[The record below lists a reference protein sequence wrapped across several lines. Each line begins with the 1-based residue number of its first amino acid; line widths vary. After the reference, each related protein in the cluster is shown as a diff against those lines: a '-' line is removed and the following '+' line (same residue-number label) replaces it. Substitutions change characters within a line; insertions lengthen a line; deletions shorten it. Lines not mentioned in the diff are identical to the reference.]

1 MQAANKIGIFDS
13 GLGGLTV
20 FKKLKKRFP
29 KQPFIYLGDLAY
41 LPYGSKSDQ
50 AIIDRSKKIT
60 DFFIKNNVR
69 AIIVACNSASSVAL
83 DTLKSLYNI
92 PIIGVIN
99 PSIALATKTTK
110 TKTIGVI
117 GTQKTIISKAYD
129 QSLIT
134 SFNKERQQYKLI
146 SVACPLFVSLVE
158 EGWEN
163 TDIAYDIAHKYCK
176 HFQPYSG
183 LDTLILGC
191 THYPILIQTLKKVFN
206 DCGYNNL
213 SFIECGEA
221 VADKIKTWI
230 DFNKTKQ
237 AFMNQEDLF
246 FITDTSHKFKDL
258 ANKFLG
264 YKISNI
270 NVISL

>member
-1 MQAANKIGIFDS
+1 MKPINKIGIFDS

-20 FKKLKKRFP
+20 FQKLKANFP
-29 KQPFIYLGDLAY
+29 KQSFIYLGDLAY
-41 LPYGSKSDQ
+41 LPYGNKSDQ

-60 DFFIKNNVR
+60 DFFIKNNVQT
-69 AIIVACNSASSVAL
+69 IIVACNSASSVAL

-92 PIIGVIN
+92 PIIGVIK
-99 PSIALATKTTK
+99 PSITLAAKTTK

-117 GTQKTIISKAYD
+117 GTQKTISSRAYN
-129 QSLIT
+129 QSAIACLGEA
-134 SFNKERQQYKLI
+134 SVHYKLI
-146 SVACPLFVSLVE
+146 SIACPLFVPLVE

-163 TDIAYDIAHKYCK
+163 TDITYDIAYKYCK
-176 HFQPYSG
+176 HFQPYHD

-191 THYPILIQTLKKVFN
+191 THYPILSQTLQNVFN
-206 DCGYNNL
+206 DYGHQNL
-213 SFIECGEA
+213 SFIECGDA
-221 VADKIKTWI
+221 IVDKIKNWI
-230 DFNKTKQ
+230 SSNQITEKLTD
-237 AFMNQEDLF
+237 QEDLF
-246 FITDTSHKFKDL
+246 FITDTSHKFEEL

>member
-1 MQAANKIGIFDS
+1 MKVVNKIGIFDS

-29 KQPFIYLGDLAY
+29 EQSFIYLGDLAY
-41 LPYGSKSDQ
+41 LPYGNKSNQ

-99 PSIALATKTTK
+99 PSISLATKTTQ

-117 GTQKTIISKAYD
+117 GTQTTITSKAYD

-134 SFNKERQQYKLI
+134 SFGQDSQHYKLI
-146 SVACPLFVSLVE
+146 SVACPLFVPLVE
-158 EGWEN
+158 EGWED
-163 TDIAYDIAHKYCK
+163 TDITYDIAHKYCK
-176 HFQPYSG
+176 HFQPYHD

-191 THYPILIQTLKKVFN
+191 THYPILSQTLKKVLN
-206 DCGYNNL
+206 DYGYKNL
-213 SFIECGEA
+213 SFIECGDA
-221 VADKIKTWI
+221 VADKIKNWI
-230 DFNKTKQ
+230 DYNQTKEE
-237 AFMNQEDLF
+237 FMAQEDLF
-246 FITDTSHKFKDL
+246 FITDTSHKFEEL